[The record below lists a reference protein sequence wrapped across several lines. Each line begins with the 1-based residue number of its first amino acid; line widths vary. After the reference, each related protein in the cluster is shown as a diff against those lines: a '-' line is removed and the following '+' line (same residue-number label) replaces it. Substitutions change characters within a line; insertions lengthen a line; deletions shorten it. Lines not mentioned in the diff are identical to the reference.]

1 MPKYLTRCVSW
12 PVSRVCSY
20 APREPTLAAFKQ
32 LATSGFLHPGERVVL
47 FNTGSGLKYS
57 NLVQG
62 EFPVID
68 PGDTAAIDA
77 L

>member
-1 MPKYLTRCVSW
+1 MKSW
-12 PVSRVCSY
+12 TMLPTSQSRQ
-20 APREPTLAAFKQ
+20 AA
-32 LATSGFLHPGERVVL
+32 SGFLHPHERVVL

-62 EFPVID
+62 EFPIMD
-68 PGDTAAIDA
+68 PADTAAIDA